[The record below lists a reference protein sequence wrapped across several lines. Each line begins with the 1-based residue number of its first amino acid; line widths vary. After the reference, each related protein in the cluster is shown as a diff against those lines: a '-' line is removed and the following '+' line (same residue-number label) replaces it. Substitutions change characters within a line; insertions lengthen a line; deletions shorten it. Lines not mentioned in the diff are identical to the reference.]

1 MSYMDSD
8 LKMVKIEIQGKMFD
22 VVSLDQYQRNKDAY
36 IPNYTAIESKDGRYA
51 LPIRGLNDQR
61 PGIYVTNCI
70 AQERIPEDNM
80 EDYSMEKAI
89 DLSDSKSIGELLQKQ
104 EAVRDIEHEILT
116 DVDNIFTPKIGPND
130 TPAIKGLKEAVI
142 KKHIDLDKYEPR
154 FGSNYNNDKR
164 LLNKDKISMQMLL
177 RVCNA
182 LDIKATL
189 TLEDQDPDI
198 PNPIGEKIEIEL
210 TKGGDSDD

>member
-1 MSYMDSD
+1 MNND
-8 LKMVKIEIQGKMFD
+8 LKMVKMKIEGKMYD
-22 VVSLDQYQRNKDAY
+22 VVPLEQYQKNMNAY
-36 IPNYTAIESKDGRYA
+36 MPNYTAIESEDGKYA
-51 LPIRGLNDQR
+51 LPVRGISDPR

-70 AQERIPEDNM
+70 AHERLPEDDKLQ
-80 EDYSMEKAI
+80 EYSMENAI
-89 DLSDSKSIGELLQKQ
+89 DLSDSKSIGELLQRQ

-130 TPAIKGLKEAVI
+130 SAAIKGLKEAVI

-154 FGSNYNNDKR
+154 FASNYNNDKR
-164 LLNKDKISMQMLL
+164 LLNKDKISMQMLV

-189 TLEDQDPDI
+189 TLEDQNPEV
-198 PNPIGEKIEIEL
+198 PNPIGDKIEIEL
-210 TKGGDSDD
+210 TKGGNCDD